1 MMYRQSPIG
10 ISPEVVAINVA
21 ANRHKA
27 MDVAVSA
34 GCLGLGLSFLGLC
47 LSFLGLCL
55 SFLGL
60 CLSFMQRPIHPPFG
74 WVKPCCGWVEI
85 LVDL

>member
-34 GCLGLGLSFLGLC
+34 GFLGLS
-47 LSFLGLCL
+47 LSVF
-55 SFLGL
+55 GL